1 MRQRQRQ
8 ARRADAAGVADSPIN
23 FGGKLSAATHT
34 LATVVECSER
44 AYGCTV
50 EERRGVDE
58 VMRPAEW
65 QMRRFRAKTATRDRR
80 LGRSKV
86 RQSRK

>member
-1 MRQRQRQ
+1 MRMARQET
-8 ARRADAAGVADSPIN
+8 RRAEAATATGRAGSPID
-23 FGGKLSAATHT
+23 FGGKLSTATHT

-58 VMRPAEW
+58 VVRP
-65 QMRRFRAKTATRDRR
+65 
-80 LGRSKV
+80 V
-86 RQSRK
+86 RVADEALQR

>member
-44 AYGCTV
+44 AYGCTG
-50 EERRGVDE
+50 RGRGVDE
-58 VMRPAEW
+58 VAGGICEASARAPAI
-65 QMRRFRAKTATRDRR
+65 A
-80 LGRSKV
+80 
-86 RQSRK
+86 